1 MKAIIDAQD
10 RKIKSLEKSIQLK
23 DLSLAEADLKI
34 QVCETRITGRQVFLF
49 FPSFWENSIFFYFV
63 LFFKENSYFLSIY
76 NFLQ

>member
-34 QVCETRITGRQVFLF
+34 QVCETRITERQVFLF
-49 FPSFWENSIFFYFV
+49 FLVSGKILFFSIFQRKF
-63 LFFKENSYFLSIY
+63 LFFEYLS
-76 NFLQ
+76 FLQ